1 MLLNKLYALQISQI
15 NTLIAAIN
23 PVLSKG
29 RLQQRSAMISAI
41 IEGMMLML
49 DGADEKLSSHESG
62 IVDEMR
68 MQIIRIAMDN

>member
-1 MLLNKLYALQISQI
+1 
-15 NTLIAAIN
+15 
-23 PVLSKG
+23 
-29 RLQQRSAMISAI
+29 MISAI